1 MRVWALGAT
10 LLLAVMV
17 ASCGSNSTTA
27 GVTVTPGAIQVLL
40 GDSQP
45 FAAVVTGISTTT
57 VSWQICLPANT
68 NQTNVAPTVCT
79 NPQGPVSGCTLPTV
93 KTLLVGFGTITL
105 NGLYTAPLQMPPTKT
120 FDIVATSCTNTSG
133 GFGIAQVTL
142 DSGIRVTVFPAVA
155 SLPAGGPLPFQFTAI
170 VTPPGNPAVNWTL
183 SSPPLPPPPATN
195 LGSISP
201 TGLYTAPTTVTASTV
216 TITATSSV
224 DPSAFGTATVTLQA
238 AADPTITSISPTTAA
253 EGSVQQDVYVAG
265 TSFFSGSTVI
275 MGGVTEPLSAI
286 TMISSTLLRVTI
298 PGSQLTVPVPLQIA
312 VNNGIGTSTPPPP
325 PTISTLTVNPVRPA
339 LIGSSLDSVPQN
351 PLASAGI
358 TLTGGF
364 FVPSGTTAT
373 FNGAGCG
380 MAVCT
385 SFLDSRDLFMTIPAG
400 QLSVP
405 GLYPIVVQNS
415 DAAAKMK
422 PSEAALN
429 LAVTPA
435 AIPGASSGSVTVGSN
450 PSAIAIDY
458 ADDEAVVA
466 NTGDGT
472 VSIINLATNTVVN
485 TISVG
490 NKPTGVAV
498 DDLLPDPVALVVN
511 SADQSV
517 TAIDLT
523 TKKQTTICVSV
534 VSGVLNPPFPCPMA
548 TNPPLPYSVGINPIT
563 PQPTPQVFN
572 GTFAPV
578 THRAI
583 VAYQSTNVATVLD
596 VSESSGGIPA
606 LALVHQ
612 VGAGVTNFSTGQN
625 PAVAIDP
632 RLNWALITPGGAGT
646 INVVDL
652 GLDAYAPGGDSG
664 RAPQVVANLNI
675 ATSVQGVA
683 IDSETH
689 QAFLTD
695 PNAGTVA
702 DTNGSFSTFSM
713 LDQHVNTVQFQ
724 NSGVLEA
731 TTGFVAAAVDPL
743 TNVGVAVNSKSSTAV
758 VANLETGIVLQTV
771 ALTNPAQAVAVDPVS
786 NQAVVVYSGAGSV
799 SFIPLGSNTPPVVNP
814 LQIVEANPAIA
825 YAPTATS
832 ITSSAVAA
840 VDLPLTITGGG
851 FMSGSQVL
859 LDGTPL
865 PGTPVVSP
873 NGRRITTIVPAP
885 MLKSA
890 RNYFVQ
896 VQNPGGGVSNVT
908 DLTVIQPVLVELSPV
923 GVAVDTARDLAV
935 VTNSGPNNPGNVA
948 GTGTV
953 SLVALTTTTPMGPSQ
968 VQAGRVGTI
977 PFCVTVSDCVPA
989 IPVGTI
995 PIGVAV
1001 LPRLGLALVGN
1012 SGSGNLSLVDVT
1024 ETNLPLQA
1032 ASGCNG
1038 SGCAGQLGVTIDQD
1052 NGLAA
1057 IANSTS
1063 NNVTFAQISTGPLA
1077 VSPTGTIS
1085 VDLFPT
1091 AVAIDP
1097 VVNTQSPGIGEAAV
1111 TTASQSSTIE
1121 FLSVPSAATIGQRVT
1136 GVQLPTDI
1144 IFDPLNQVFM
1154 AVDSLENEFDII
1166 DPITFQQTPVL
1177 VGINPTS
1184 LDYNFQASTLVT
1196 VNTASHTMSVVE
1208 YVCPPPPNGLPAT
1221 CPAAQVRAVLGIGGT
1236 QSLAFPPIAPQTV
1249 AMDPDLNLIVLVD
1262 PDNNR
1267 ILLVPALH

>member
-1 MRVWALGAT
+1 MRVWALGAA

-17 ASCGSNSTTA
+17 ASCGGNTTTV
-27 GVTVTPGAIQVLL
+27 GVIVTPGAIQVLL

-45 FAAVVTGISTTT
+45 FAATVTGISTTT

-105 NGLYTAPLQMPPTKT
+105 NGLYTAPLQMPTTKT

-133 GFGIAQVTL
+133 AFSFAQVTL

-170 VTPPGNPAVNWTL
+170 VTPPGNPAVSWTL
-183 SSPPLPPPPATN
+183 TSPAPLGTN
-195 LGSISP
+195 LGSITP
-201 TGLYTAPTTVTASTV
+201 TGLYTAPATLTVSTV

-224 DPSAFGTATVTLQA
+224 DPSAFGTATVTLGGA
-238 AADPTITSISPTTAA
+238 VDPTISSISPTTAD

-265 TSFFSGSTVI
+265 ANFFSGSTVI
-275 MGGVTEPLSAI
+275 VGGVTEPLSAV
-286 TMISSTLLRVTI
+286 TYISSTLLRVTI

-339 LIGSSLDSVPQN
+339 LIASSLDSVPQN
-351 PLASAGI
+351 PVASAGI

-364 FVPSGTTAT
+364 FVNSKSTAT

-385 SFLDSRDLFMTIPAG
+385 TFLDSRDLFVTIPTG

-415 DAAAKMK
+415 DAAAKLI
-422 PSEAALN
+422 PSQAALN
-429 LAVTPA
+429 LAVTPT
-435 AIPGASSGSVTVGSN
+435 AISGGSIASATVGTN

-458 ADDEAVVA
+458 ADGEAVVA
-466 NTGDGT
+466 NKGAGT
-472 VSIINLATNTVVN
+472 VSIINLTTKLVVPPA
-485 TISVG
+485 IGVG
-490 NKPTGVAV
+490 NMPTGVAV

-517 TAIDLT
+517 TAIDLS
-523 TKKQTTICVSV
+523 TKNKTTISVSI
-534 VSGVLNPPFPCPMA
+534 SA
-548 TNPPLPYSVGINPIT
+548 AANPPLPFSVGINPIT
-563 PQPTPQVFN
+563 PQPTPQPD
-572 GTFAPV
+572 GTAAPV

-583 VAYQSTNVATVLD
+583 VAYQSTNVATVLK
-596 VSESSGGIPA
+596 VSVSGGVPA
-606 LALVHQ
+606 VSVVQQ

-652 GLDAYAPGGDSG
+652 GRDAYALGGDSG
-664 RAPQVVANLNI
+664 RAPQVVANLDVAI
-675 ATSVQGVA
+675 TVQGVA
-683 IDSETH
+683 VNSETH

-695 PNAGTVA
+695 PNAGTPA

-731 TTGFVAAAVDPL
+731 TTGFVAAATDPL
-743 TNVGVAVNSKSSTAV
+743 SNVGVAVNSMSATAV
-758 VANLETGIVLQTV
+758 VADLETGIVLKTV
-771 ALTNPAQAVAVDPVS
+771 TLASAAQAVAVDPVS
-786 NQAVVVYSGAGSV
+786 NNAVVVYPGAPGSV
-799 SFIPLGSNTPPVVNP
+799 SFFSLGSSGVNP
-814 LQIVEANPAIA
+814 LQIVEASPAIT
-825 YAPTATS
+825 YTS
-832 ITSSAVAA
+832 PANLT
-840 VDLPLTITGGG
+840 LTITGGG
-851 FMSGSQVL
+851 FVSGYQVL
-859 LDGTPL
+859 LDGTAL
-865 PGTPVVSP
+865 PGPPPVVSA
-873 NGRRITTIVPAP
+873 NGREITAVVPAS

-908 DLTVIQPVLVELSPV
+908 DLTVIQPVSVGASPV
-923 GVAVDTARDLAV
+923 GVAVDAARDLAV
-935 VTNSGPNNPGNVA
+935 VTNSGSN
-948 GTGTV
+948 TV
-953 SLVALTTTTPMGPSQ
+953 SLVALTTTTPVGPNQ
-968 VQAGRVGTI
+968 VQAGQVGT
-977 PFCVTVSDCVPA
+977 FAT

-1012 SGSGNLSLVDVT
+1012 SGSSNLSLVDVT
-1024 ETNLPLQA
+1024 QTNSALQA
-1032 ASGCNG
+1032 VSGCNG
-1038 SGCAGQLGVTIDQD
+1038 SGCQGQLGVTIDQD
-1052 NGLAA
+1052 TALAA

-1063 NNVTFAQISTGPLA
+1063 NNVSFVQISTGPLA
-1077 VSPTGTIS
+1077 VAPTGTIG

-1111 TTASQSSTIE
+1111 TTASQSSSIE
-1121 FLSVPSAATIGQRVT
+1121 FLSVPSAATIGQRIF
-1136 GVQLPTDI
+1136 GLQLPTDI

-1208 YVCPPPPNGLPAT
+1208 YVCPPPPNGVPAT

-1249 AMDPDLNLIVLVD
+1249 AVDPDLNLIVLVD